1 MLSATLKK
9 LRYRAGARVL
19 VHGATAGFEAQLAQA
34 DEVTR
39 VSARARGVDVA
50 QVFFTRRAQL
60 VRALPRLAA
69 QMAERGVLWICYP
82 KGRALGT
89 DLDRD
94 VIRTLA
100 AEVGLEAVA
109 ICAIDEVWSALR
121 LTGWSVR

>member
-1 MLSATLKK
+1 MISATLRK

-19 VHGATAGFEAQLAQA
+19 VHGAPVGFEAQLARA

-39 VSARARGVDVA
+39 VSARARGVDIA
-50 QVFFTRRAQL
+50 QAFYTRRAQL

-69 QMAERGVLWICYP
+69 SVAERGVLWVCYP

-94 VIRTLA
+94 VIRHLA
-100 AEVGLEAVA
+100 VDAGLEAVA
-109 ICAIDEVWSALR
+109 ICAIDDVWSALR
-121 LTGWSVR
+121 LVARS